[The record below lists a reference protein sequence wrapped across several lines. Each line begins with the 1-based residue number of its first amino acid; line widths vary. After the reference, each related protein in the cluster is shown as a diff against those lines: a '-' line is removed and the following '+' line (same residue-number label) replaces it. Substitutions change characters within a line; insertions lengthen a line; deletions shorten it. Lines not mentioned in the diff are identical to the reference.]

1 MKTGTMLLSSCV
13 VLAALI
19 LLGSCAPGKY
29 TPKANEELYGT
40 WINKSY
46 GGHYDPLPSRGDP
59 QKEVIDSDGYHV
71 FRFVDDP
78 GQYFVGAE
86 TIISKWT
93 DSEGNIWY
101 KTYKGAWSDVNGK
114 TKVPHFLYKLS
125 KSATV
130 RECVYAIRD
139 TYTPS
144 AFPTKIDPKDPSYL
158 LYNRATK

>member
-13 VLAALI
+13 VLIALI

-29 TPKANEELYGT
+29 VPKANEELYGT

-46 GGHYDPLPSRGDP
+46 SGHYDLLNDDHA
-59 QKEVIDSDGYHV
+59 QKEVIDSNGYHV
-71 FRFVDDP
+71 FRFVDDFAE
-78 GQYFVGAE
+78 YYVGAE
-86 TIISKWT
+86 TITSKWT

-101 KTYKGAWSDVNGK
+101 KTYKGGWNQNEIK
-114 TKVPHFLYKLS
+114 TSVVPHFLYKLS

-130 RECVYAIRD
+130 RESVYANRD

-144 AFPTKIDPKDPSYL
+144 AFPTKIDPKDQSYL
-158 LYNRATK
+158 VYNRAEK